1 MDCSLPDSSVHGMS
15 QVRIL
20 GWVAISSCRESLNV
34 HGFLSFRK
42 LLLFK
47 EMAGIEGTQ
56 WFMFSLL
63 VQKFGSKN
71 SDKPQSVPNI
81 SQEGYV
87 VIVFWPTRRNL
98 SQIEKIV
105 WGRTGSSR
113 WSQVS
118 KLQISDFLMP
128 CECLMSC
135 ECLLRLGLT
144 SCDRNLNSDLNN
156 RPSLSHEG
164 NWKGWYS
171 SPRTTF
177 HGLQK
182 VVLIIADILETL
194 LTLSKVPRFV

>member
-1 MDCSLPDSSVHGMS
+1 MCMVFYHSANCCFS
-15 QVRIL
+15 RKWL
-20 GWVAISSCRESLNV
+20 GLRE
-34 HGFLSFRK
+34 HK
-42 LLLFK
+42 
-47 EMAGIEGTQ
+47 

-71 SDKPQSVPNI
+71 SDKPYSVPNI

-87 VIVFWPTRRNL
+87 VIVFWPTRRRNL
-98 SQIEKIV
+98 SWTEKIV
-105 WGRTGSSR
+105 RGRTGSSR

-118 KLQISDFLMP
+118 KLQITDFLMP
-128 CECLMSC
+128 CECLMSR
-135 ECLLRLGLT
+135 ECLLSLGLI
-144 SCDRNLNSDLNN
+144 SCGRNLNSDLNN

-182 VVLIIADILETL
+182 VVLIMANILETL
-194 LTLSKVPRFV
+194 LTLSKVPRFG